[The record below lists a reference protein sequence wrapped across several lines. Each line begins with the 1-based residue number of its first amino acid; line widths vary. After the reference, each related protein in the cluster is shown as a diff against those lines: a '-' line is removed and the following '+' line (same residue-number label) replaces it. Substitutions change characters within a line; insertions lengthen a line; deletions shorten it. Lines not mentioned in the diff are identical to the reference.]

1 VDFGG
6 YFPGGLELLHSC
18 QERTGPEPQDGLD
31 ENGNDMAVKDERP
44 ARLLIVAGSDSSGG
58 AGIQADLNTASA
70 LGVYGM
76 TAITALTAQ
85 NTEGVFGVVETDPGF
100 VALQMRV
107 CFEDVGCDAVKTGM
121 LSNAGIIAAV
131 ANEITRHPRVP
142 IVVDPVMIS
151 KGGTPLLDPHAVET
165 LRKKLLPLAAVVT
178 PNLYEAGVLV
188 GHAIA
193 SLDGMKESAR
203 VIHGFGA
210 QTVVIK
216 GGHLEGRAVDVL
228 FDGQA
233 FVEFPADRIATKD
246 SHGTGC
252 IFASAIAAGLAKGKT
267 VQESVALAKEFV
279 TAAIREGLPL
289 GQGHGPAN
297 PMHSQRSLS

>member
-1 VDFGG
+1 
-6 YFPGGLELLHSC
+6 
-18 QERTGPEPQDGLD
+18 LD
-31 ENGNDMAVKDERP
+31 ENGNHMAVKDEKT

-58 AGIQADLNTASA
+58 AGIQADLKTASA

-100 VALQMRV
+100 VTLQMRV

-121 LSNAGIIAAV
+121 LSNGGIIAAV
-131 ANEITRHPRVP
+131 AKEIGRHSRVP
-142 IVVDPVMIS
+142 VVLDPVMLS
-151 KGGTPLLDPHAVET
+151 KSGTPLLDPQAVET
-165 LRKKLLPLAAVVT
+165 LRKELLPLAAVVT
-178 PNLYEAGVLV
+178 PNLHEAGVLV
-188 GHAIA
+188 GYAIS
-193 SLDGMKESAR
+193 SLDAMKEAAR

-210 QTVVIK
+210 QTVVVK

-233 FVEFPADRIATKD
+233 FVELPADRIATKD
-246 SHGTGC
+246 GHGTGC
-252 IFASAIAAGLAKGKT
+252 IFASAIAAGMAKGKA
-267 VQESVALAKEFV
+267 VRESVALAKEFV

-289 GQGHGPAN
+289 GQGRGPAN